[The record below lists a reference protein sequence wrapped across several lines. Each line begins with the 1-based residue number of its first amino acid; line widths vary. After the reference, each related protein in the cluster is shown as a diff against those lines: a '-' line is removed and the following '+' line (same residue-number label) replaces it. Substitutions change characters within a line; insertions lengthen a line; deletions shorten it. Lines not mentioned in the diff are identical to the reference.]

1 MSDDQIEEG
10 LHAYAERVQQTAT
23 VPAASAV
30 RRRAAQRRRRRV
42 TGAAFAA
49 VLVAAA
55 GIGVTVNRSPDSPGP
70 LPGAGATSSAPVA
83 PSYPEPL
90 ADLSPLTRIG
100 IDVNTNVLIDVA
112 DDGVDRW
119 MQAGPD
125 GVVDFGG
132 TARTEATKMFLRPA
146 AIRLKSR
153 VLITPPAY
161 PGRCVT
167 DTPDAS
173 LALQPCVSADQSQIW
188 RVVPAGDS
196 GQFELEGRYGILH
209 VDEGLLISG
218 DGGRTGMQ
226 TLKF

>member
-1 MSDDQIEEG
+1 MSDDQIQEG
-10 LHAYAERVQQTAT
+10 LHAYAERVQHTAT

-30 RRRAAQRRRRRV
+30 RRRAEQRRRRRV
-42 TGAAFAA
+42 TGAAFAV

-55 GIGVTVNRSPDSPGP
+55 GIGLTVKPDSPAP
-70 LPGAGATSSAPVA
+70 LPAASSTPSSRPPA
-83 PSYPEPL
+83 SYPEPL

-132 TARTEATKMFLRPA
+132 TARTEATTMFLRPA

-153 VLITPPAY
+153 VLITPPAF
-161 PGRCVT
+161 PGRCVA

-173 LALQPCVSADQSQIW
+173 LVLQPCVSGDRSQMW

-196 GQFELEGRYGILH
+196 GQFELEGRYGILR
-209 VDEGLLISG
+209 VDEGLLTSG
-218 DGGRTGMQ
+218 GTGRTGLQ
-226 TLKF
+226 TIKF